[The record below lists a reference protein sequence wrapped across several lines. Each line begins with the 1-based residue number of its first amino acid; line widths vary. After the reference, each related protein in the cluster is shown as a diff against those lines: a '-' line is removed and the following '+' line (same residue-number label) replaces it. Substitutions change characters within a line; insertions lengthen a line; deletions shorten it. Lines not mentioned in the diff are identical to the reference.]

1 MLFFCIMKRNAVET
15 YSVNSFLHEV
25 QQHVDCIHINTHV
38 LSGAL
43 LYFWYQEYIE
53 AGKGQVTKQ
62 VDHMTVEKTGWG
74 LESSCWE
81 KSWWRKV
88 FSTCGTPACPRHHL
102 CRSSD
107 SVSEWLPVFWTLLPP
122 PSDNVEKH
130 VDLDSHD
137 LIYTENCL
145 KVIAISPKANIL
157 FHQVK

>member
-1 MLFFCIMKRNAVET
+1 MKRNAVET

-107 SVSEWLPVFWTLLPP
+107 SVSEWLPVF
-122 PSDNVEKH
+122 
-130 VDLDSHD
+130 
-137 LIYTENCL
+137 
-145 KVIAISPKANIL
+145 
-157 FHQVK
+157 